1 MRLAPTAGVV
11 AALALLTGCGGGGTN
26 PNAPALPSYDADA
39 LAAAAIQHLDKNGSG
54 TAEDAELDAAP
65 GLKLALGEI
74 DANKD
79 EKLSADELK
88 ARFARYADGAAGGG
102 LAAVSCTVYLDNAP
116 VPNATVRFEPEPF
129 MASVLKPAT
138 GTTDAQGFVNVKVDG
153 SADYGVFPGV
163 YRIVVT
169 RDGGKDLPAR
179 YNTKT
184 TLGREVFGGSR
195 SASGGIELRLKSG

>member
-1 MRLAPTAGVV
+1 MRVAPIVGLV
-11 AALALLTGCGGGGTN
+11 AALALVTGCGGSTN
-26 PNAPALPSYDADA
+26 PNQPALPSYDADA
-39 LAAAAIQHLDKNGSG
+39 LATAAIQYLDKNGNG
-54 TAEDAELDAAP
+54 TAEDAELDASP

-74 DANKD
+74 DVNKD
-79 EKLSADELK
+79 KKLSADELK

-102 LAAVSCTVYLDNAP
+102 ITTASCTVFLDNAA
-116 VPNATVRFEPEPF
+116 VANATVRFEPEPF

-138 GTTDAQGFVNVKVDG
+138 GTTDDQGFANVKVDG
-153 SADYGVFPGV
+153 AADYGMFPGV

-169 RDGGKDLPAR
+169 RGAGKDLPAR

-195 SASGGIELRLKSG
+195 SAAGGIELRLKSG